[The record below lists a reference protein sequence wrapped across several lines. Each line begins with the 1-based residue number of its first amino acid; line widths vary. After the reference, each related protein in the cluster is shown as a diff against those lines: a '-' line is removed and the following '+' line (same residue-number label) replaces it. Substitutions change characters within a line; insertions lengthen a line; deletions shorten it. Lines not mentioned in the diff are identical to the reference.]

1 METNMTTKSE
11 FLLEIDQAWQALL
24 SYLAS
29 LSEAQMTALHD
40 NSGWSVKD
48 HLTHII
54 AWEQSI
60 IFHFQGKPRHQAVGI
75 DEAFFASR
83 DFDGQNEAIRR
94 QREHLSLGEALA
106 QLRQTHAELMEL
118 VRPLTDADLAR
129 PYRDYPP
136 ETPASDRRSVMDLVR
151 GDTSEHFSEHLAW
164 IKTLVENA
172 TT

>member
-1 METNMTTKSE
+1 MTTQSE

-24 SYLAS
+24 SYLAG
-29 LSEAQMTALHD
+29 LSEAQMTALRD
-40 NSGWSVKD
+40 NSGWTVKD
-48 HLTHII
+48 HLTHIV

-60 IFHFQGKPRHQAVGI
+60 LFHFQGKPRHQAVGL

-83 DFDGQNEAIRR
+83 DFDAQNEAIRS
-94 QREHLSLGEALA
+94 QREHLSLDEVLA
-106 QLRQTHAELMEL
+106 QLRQTHAELMAF

-151 GDTSEHFSEHLAW
+151 GDTSEHFTEHLAW
-164 IKTLVENA
+164 IKALVTA
-172 TT
+172 ASDR

>member
-1 METNMTTKSE
+1 MTTQPE
-11 FLLEIDQAWQALL
+11 FLLEIDQAWGALL
-24 SYLAS
+24 SCLEG
-29 LSEAQMTALHD
+29 LSETQMTSLHD

-48 HLTHII
+48 HLTHLT

-60 IFHFQGKPRHQAVGI
+60 LFHFQGRPRHQAVGL

-83 DFDGQNEAIRR
+83 DFDSQNEAIRK
-94 QREHLSLGEALA
+94 QREHLPLNEVLA
-106 QLRQTHAELMEL
+106 QLRQTHAELMEF

-136 ETPASDRRSVMDLVR
+136 EVPAADRRSLLDLVR

-164 IKTLVENA
+164 IKALVTA
-172 TT
+172 ASD